1 MRFLH
6 TGDWHVGKPLKGR
19 SRQDEHE
26 AVLAQIVEIARRE
39 RVDALLIGGDT
50 FDSVAPTPE
59 AERLVYST
67 LAECVGAGI
76 PVVLIGGNHDHP
88 RRLAALTQL
97 LDRLAIFIRP
107 EPSRPADG
115 GVIELPSRDRSEVAR
130 IAVLPF
136 VQEPRIIDA
145 CRLFDPAEQ
154 WYQAYADRVARMLAV
169 LAQEFRAST
178 VNVMMAHLLVDGA
191 RVGGGERALHLG
203 QIYAVTPHQLPDTAQ
218 YIALNHLH
226 RPQRVATASWTE
238 YSGSPLQLDFG
249 EVDQAKR
256 VVLVEAHPGQP
267 VKVQSV
273 PLTVGRRLLD
283 VVGTL
288 EELTARADDLR
299 GAFLRVELRAPRP
312 QPGLVAQVKET
323 LPDALEVRCIY
334 TEAPPVLATAPDV
347 SPTDAAG
354 TPVPRNSL
362 DPTTRLRA
370 YYRQSRGA
378 ELPETMATLF
388 TQLYEEALRETA

>member
-6 TGDWHVGKPLKGR
+6 TGDWHVGKTLKGR

-26 AVLAQIVEIARRE
+26 AVLAEIVDIARRE

-76 PVVLIGGNHDHP
+76 AVVLIGGNHDHP
-88 RRLAALTQL
+88 RRLAALTRL
-97 LDRLAIFIRP
+97 LDGLRIFIRP
-107 EPSRPADG
+107 EPCRPAAG
-115 GVIELPSRDRSEVAR
+115 GVIELPSRDRSETAR
-130 IAVLPF
+130 IGVLPF
-136 VQEPRIIDA
+136 VQEPKIVDA
-145 CRLFDPAEQ
+145 CQLFDPEEQ

-169 LAQEFRAST
+169 LAQGFQAAT
-178 VNVMMAHLLVDGA
+178 VNVLMAHLLVDGA

-249 EVDQAKR
+249 EAAQDKR
-256 VVLVEAHPGQP
+256 VVLVEAHPGRP
-267 VKVQSV
+267 VEVRSV

-283 VVGTL
+283 VGGTREQL
-288 EELTARADDLR
+288 QAMAESLR
-299 GAFLRVELRAPRP
+299 GAFLRVAVSAPRP
-312 QPGLVAQVKET
+312 EPGLVAQVREM
-323 LPDALEVRCIY
+323 LPDALEVRCVY
-334 TEAPPVLATAPDV
+334 TEAPPAPPADGAGQADDV
-347 SPTDAAG
+347 GAQG
-354 TPVPRNSL
+354 RSL
-362 DPTTRLRA
+362 DPVARLRA
-370 YYRQSRGA
+370 YYKQTRGA
-378 ELPETMATLF
+378 ELPESVATLF
-388 TQLYEEALRETA
+388 TQLYEEVLRETA

>member
-1 MRFLH
+1 
-6 TGDWHVGKPLKGR
+6 
-19 SRQDEHE
+19 
-26 AVLAQIVEIARRE
+26 
-39 RVDALLIGGDT
+39 
-50 FDSVAPTPE
+50 
-59 AERLVYST
+59 
-67 LAECVGAGI
+67 
-76 PVVLIGGNHDHP
+76 
-88 RRLAALTQL
+88 
-97 LDRLAIFIRP
+97 
-107 EPSRPADG
+107 
-115 GVIELPSRDRSEVAR
+115 VAR

-145 CRLFDPAEQ
+145 CRLFDPAEE

-203 QIYAVTPHQLPDTAQ
+203 QIYAVTPQQLPDTAQ
-218 YIALNHLH
+218 YIGLNHLH

-256 VVLVEAHPGQP
+256 VVLVEAHPGRP
-267 VKVQSV
+267 VDVHSV
-273 PLTVGRRLLD
+273 PLTAGRRLLD
-283 VVGTL
+283 VAGTL
-288 EELTARADDLR
+288 EELTAKTDGLR

-312 QPGLVAQVKET
+312 EPGLVARVKEN
-323 LPDALEVRCIY
+323 LPDALEVRCVY
-334 TEAPPVLATAPDV
+334 TEAAPMSTTSQDI
-347 SPTDAAG
+347 SSQEGAG
-354 TPVPRNSL
+354 QADETPAQSNSL

-378 ELPETMATLF
+378 ELPEAIATLF